1 VLSSLVVLAGLAGL
15 VGLGVAHAPQAVA
28 LSSLEVDLW
37 PEYDRP
43 GVLVIYRATLAPGV
57 DLPGVVELRIP
68 AAAGAP
74 NAVAERRADGRLVSL
89 TYGREVEG
97 EWAKLTFTAS
107 FPVVQIEYYD
117 PRLERDGA
125 ERSFTF
131 TYAGDHQ
138 VGGISFSVQQPDLAQ
153 ELSTVPAST
162 RIATGADGLTYH
174 SLALPGTDA
183 GEVVEL
189 KVVYEKVSDRLS
201 VETIIRPPPPPPPA
215 AAAGGTRP
223 SPLVIAIALV
233 AVAAMIGLLLFLRRS
248 PRAASVVVPG
258 PAAKIPPADAPGRS
272 GRGEGEPLRTAAFC
286 TGCGARAGSRDRFC
300 HACGAPLATSSN

>member
-1 VLSSLVVLAGLAGL
+1 VLAGL
-15 VGLGVAHAPQAVA
+15 VGLGAAHAPQAVA

-153 ELSTVPAST
+153 ELNIIPAST
-162 RIATGADGLTYH
+162 RVAVGADGLTYH
-174 SLALPGTDA
+174 SLALPGIDA

-189 KVVYEKVSDRLS
+189 QLVYEKVSDQLS
-201 VETIIRPPPPPPPA
+201 VETMIRAAPSAPPS
-215 AAAGGTRP
+215 AAAGGAGP
-223 SPLVIAIALV
+223 APVIV
-233 AVAAMIGLLLFLRRS
+233 AVAIVVVAAAIGLFLVRRRS
-248 PRAASVVVPG
+248 ARAPAAAGMGAGSKGPRANTSVRSSAG
-258 PAAKIPPADAPGRS
+258 SEEPP
-272 GRGEGEPLRTAAFC
+272 RTAGFC
-286 TGCGARAGSRDRFC
+286 TACGAAAGSGDRFC
-300 HACGAPLATSSN
+300 HACGARLG